1 MSVRFQADA
10 DLDQDIVRGI
20 LRRQPEI
27 DFQTATAARLEGLS
41 DLEVLAL
48 AANQGKILV
57 THDRKTMPRYF
68 AEFVVAHNISPGVL
82 IVSRKLSVKNA
93 IESLIEI
100 WAASD
105 ESEWVNCIAT
115 IPL

>member
-1 MSVRFQADA
+1 MSLQFQADA
-10 DLDQDIVRGI
+10 DFDQDIVRGI

-41 DLEVLAL
+41 DFEVLAL
-48 AANQGKILV
+48 AASQGRILV
-57 THDRKTMPRYF
+57 THDRKTMPWYF
-68 AEFVVAHNISPGVL
+68 AELMTHNISPGVL
-82 IVSRKLSVKNA
+82 IVSHKLSLKNA
-93 IESLIEI
+93 IDSLVLI

-105 ESEWVNCIAT
+105 ESEWVNCIAS

>member
-27 DFQTATAARLEGLS
+27 DFQTATAAGLEGLS
-41 DLEVLAL
+41 DLQVMAL
-48 AANQGKILV
+48 AANQRRILV

-68 AEFVVAHNISPGVL
+68 AEFIADNMSPGVL

-93 IESLIEI
+93 IESLILI
-100 WAASD
+100 WAASN